1 MKTLNKAL
9 LLCLLIIVSNNIYAQ
24 TKDSIDVSQFV
35 VAYNYQWNTFDGKGT
50 AVTDS
55 IKLGVQVG
63 TKVTKCRGFYQLM
76 CSDFHEWKSNEYIE
90 LEWIDRTR
98 NIPTWFINYP
108 DGEMRT
114 FDKVVPNRYIVEGKA
129 PEIDWRLLPDTMTIV
144 GYICYKAEGRY
155 AGRKWIAWYTEDI
168 PSAAGPWKLRG
179 LPGLIMK
186 AEDSDHIHSFSFIG
200 LYVRQDPITYRE
212 PMQST
217 RMEQK
222 TFVKSRNKI
231 MCNKRYVEDPRYY
244 IPQGALEGAREMWMG
259 TLEPEDSEKFT
270 TLGKDMIV
278 PKKVNV
284 YQPLE
289 LE

>member
-1 MKTLNKAL
+1 MQIL
-9 LLCLLIIVSNNIYAQ
+9 
-24 TKDSIDVSQFV
+24 
-35 VAYNYQWNTFDGKGT
+35 W
-50 AVTDS
+50 
-55 IKLGVQVG
+55 
-63 TKVTKCRGFYQLM
+63 
-76 CSDFHEWKSNEYIE
+76 
-90 LEWIDRTR
+90 
-98 NIPTWFINYP
+98 
-108 DGEMRT
+108 
-114 FDKVVPNRYIVEGKA
+114 
-129 PEIDWRLLPDTMTIV
+129 
-144 GYICYKAEGRY
+144 
-155 AGRKWIAWYTEDI
+155 
-168 PSAAGPWKLRG
+168 
-179 LPGLIMK
+179 
-186 AEDSDHIHSFSFIG
+186 

-259 TLEPEDSEKFT
+259 ALEPDDSEKFT